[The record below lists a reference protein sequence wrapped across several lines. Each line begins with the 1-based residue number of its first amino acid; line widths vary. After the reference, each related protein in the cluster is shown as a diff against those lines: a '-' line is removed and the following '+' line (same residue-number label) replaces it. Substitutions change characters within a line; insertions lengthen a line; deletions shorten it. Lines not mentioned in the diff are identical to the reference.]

1 MDLNFLVVVGTLVM
15 LALGGGV
22 VWFVI
27 LYQRRVIQS
36 QIEIERINREKQ
48 QELLNASIQSEEQE
62 RMRIAAELHD
72 DIAPTLASVKLYLS
86 TAALKMTDT
95 PLIAQS
101 KALLDES
108 LQKIR
113 NIAHKLQ
120 PSTLYYLGLDV
131 SLQALADMIGQSDS
145 IHAAYAAHNK
155 LPRLPENI
163 ELSLYR
169 VVQELTHNILKHAH
183 PQLLTIESTTVPGQ
197 VTLVVSHNGTGITQH
212 LFEELIYKK
221 GAIGLK
227 NIVTRLKSIE
237 ASIYFE
243 QVSVSLF
250 TITIQA
256 PIK

>member
-1 MDLNFLVVVGTLVM
+1 M

-48 QELLNASIQSEEQE
+48 QELLNASIRSEEQE

-95 PLIAQS
+95 PLIQQS

-120 PSTLYYLGLDV
+120 PSTLYYLGLEV

-145 IHAAYAAHNK
+145 VHAAYISVAR
-155 LPRLPENI
+155 LPRLPENT

-183 PQLLTIESTTVPGQ
+183 PRSLTIESTAVPGQ
-197 VTLVVSHNGTGITQH
+197 VTLVVSHDGTGITQH
-212 LFEELIYKK
+212 LFDELLYKK

-227 NIVTRLKSIE
+227 NIVTRLKSID
-237 ASIYFE
+237 ASVYFE

-256 PIK
+256 PIKEVF